1 MYKKASVMAKI
12 SKDLTSFMAVNGNSN
27 PKRKQSIVSS
37 HTESSN
43 TSSINISPMMLEK
56 NTSVSPFQAQ
66 IMGKGLMDEVQ
77 EEKSSSCTSSAKNKV
92 EVSLPTF

>member
-1 MYKKASVMAKI
+1 MLIDQFHDFELKSGVNEIVVKRKMRRGMSVMYKKASVMAKI

-56 NTSVSPFQAQ
+56 NTSVSPF
-66 IMGKGLMDEVQ
+66 
-77 EEKSSSCTSSAKNKV
+77 
-92 EVSLPTF
+92 